1 MCNKIMLLRELGI
14 YGATYIEKLI
24 IYVLNILN
32 YRIRIRTYIQD
43 VRDYGANIG
52 EELFDESFGVQE
64 EYKSYQFMYA
74 CGRHL

>member
-1 MCNKIMLLRELGI
+1 MLLRELGI

-43 VRDYGANIG
+43 VKDNGANIG